1 MSCKEPELN
10 VEWESRAW
18 IRVCAL
24 NDGNMPDRWQHS
36 NPGHCKNKC
45 SSLKALKASCNDR
58 KVTIKTLVFML
69 VSLVLDV
76 VTMQRGSVTAMFP
89 L

>member
-10 VEWESRAW
+10 VEWESPAW

-24 NDGNMPDRWQHS
+24 NDGNMPDGWQHS
-36 NPGHCKNKC
+36 NPGHYKNKC
-45 SSLKALKASCNDR
+45 SSLKALKACCNDR
-58 KVTIKTLVFML
+58 KVTIKTLVFMI

-76 VTMQRGSVTAMFP
+76 VTMQGGSVTAVFP

>member
-10 VEWESRAW
+10 VQWEAPAW
-18 IRVCAL
+18 IRACAL
-24 NDGNMPDRWQHS
+24 NDGNMPDGQQHS
-36 NPGHCKNKC
+36 KPGHYKNKC

-58 KVTIKTLVFML
+58 KVKTLVLMI

-76 VTMQRGSVTAMFP
+76 VTMQRGPVRPMFP